1 MSALKTLA
9 AFSAIAGLSVTMH
22 GWREGYDLS
31 PPTAPSTAMAA
42 EPSGALVAQAQTSNP
57 AQAPVPA
64 QAASPPPASSQP
76 ASNEP
81 AAAPPQ
87 VDLTALRYFAQQGD
101 TRRLEAEIARLKS
114 LYPNWQPP
122 ENPFDLPAAAPAGDP
137 ELDRIWQ
144 LYAQGRL
151 GEVREAIAAR
161 TESQPGWQPPA
172 DLLERV
178 AVAEARLQ
186 LVNAS
191 NLQQY
196 ESVIRIA
203 ASTPSLLTCSE
214 VDSLWRVARAFAE
227 IKRPERAKDAYL
239 YVLTHCDNAG
249 ERLATI
255 QMASQRLAR
264 ADLDPLLAAERIG
277 PDGVGEFAALRADL
291 ARASLAKAADDA
303 SVQVSDADLALIRK
317 LVDAPEGRASDAEL
331 LGWYALRR
339 GDAAGALPNFER
351 ARARDDS
358 ATISQGYAL
367 SLIPLGRFA
376 EAESAMARWRT
387 ASDGARAVYLAAAA
401 NLLAASGGQI
411 IQPDVLAR
419 ITSAVGQARDA
430 ASAQQLGWYAYGLNQ
445 FATAGQWFAAALDFR
460 RGDEPSAYGLALVR
474 QRLGDQPGLAA
485 LQRAFGPRSPRIAA
499 IGRPDQ
505 AEVAAAQAARDGGTV
520 PPTAYAAAQPG
531 ASAQAMAGMA
541 GAGASYAGAPSGTS
555 AQPGGAM
562 VGPAGANAP
571 AAGSA
576 AAQLSSSMSGAPQMA
591 GAELPAAGDAGS
603 QPGASMRVGPAAAM
617 ASEAGA
623 GSFVSAYAGVPFA
636 AVMGAG
642 AGSQGMSSTSP
653 QPGSAMAQSQ
663 TPPATR
669 RAHVAPSA
677 QSAPAASA
685 PPARRA
691 ASRSAPA
698 RGCGAAEIDP
708 STLSPDAAM
717 ARGWCLL
724 GLNRPLEAAGAF
736 ESAARRGEGRTRQD
750 ASYGE
755 SLAYLRLGVGDRAAI
770 AAARSSQPAARRI
783 ELDTAILSARAT
795 SAFEAKR
802 PVETL
807 QALDERARIAP
818 ERLDLM
824 VLRGYAYL
832 ELRRWADA
840 RQVFSAVARTGN
852 REGVRGLAALDQ
864 ARGRFPNDG

>member
-1 MSALKTLA
+1 MPALKTLTA
-9 AFSAIAGLSVTMH
+9 LSAIAGFTVLMH
-22 GWREGYDLS
+22 EWREGYDLS
-31 PPTAPSTAMAA
+31 PPAGRSIAMASEA
-42 EPSGALVAQAQTSNP
+42 DGALVAQAQAQTPEP
-57 AQAPVPA
+57 AQAPSQAPPPQPQPSNAPSRPA
-64 QAASPPPASSQP
+64 SGQPSAGASASP
-76 ASNEP
+76 
-81 AAAPPQ
+81 AAPPQ
-87 VDLTALRYFAQQGD
+87 IDLTALRYFAQQGD

-122 ENPFDLPAAAPAGDP
+122 ENPFDLPAAAAPAGDP

-144 LYAQGRL
+144 LYAEGRFA
-151 GEVREAIAAR
+151 EVREAIAAR
-161 TESQPGWQPPA
+161 AESQPGWQPPA

-214 VDSLWRVARAFAE
+214 VDVLWRVARAFAE
-227 IKRPERAKDAYL
+227 TKRPDRAKDAYL
-239 YVLTHCDNAG
+239 YVLTHCDDAG

-255 QMASQRLAR
+255 QMASQRISR
-264 ADLDPLLAAERIG
+264 ADLEPLLATERTG
-277 PDGVGEFAALRADL
+277 PDGVGEFASLRADL

-303 SVQVSDADLALIRK
+303 AVQVSDADLALIRR
-317 LVDAPEGRASDAEL
+317 LAESPDGLASDAEL

-351 ARARDDS
+351 ARTKDDS

-376 EAESAMARWRT
+376 DAESAMARWRA

-401 NLLAASGGQI
+401 NLLAASAGQVI
-411 IQPDVLAR
+411 APDVLAR
-419 ITSAVGQARDA
+419 ITTAVGEARDA

-445 FATAGQWFAAALDFR
+445 FPTAGQWFAAALQWR
-460 RGDEPSAYGLALVR
+460 PGDEPSAYGLALVR
-474 QRLGDQPGLAA
+474 QRLGDQTGLAA
-485 LQRAFGPRSPRIAA
+485 LQRAFAARSPRIAA

-505 AEVAAAQAARDGGTV
+505 AEVAAAQAAREPGTRLPLAATAMTPPAAASAQPVAPVIATAPSPAPATV
-520 PPTAYAAAQPG
+520 PTVAPAPSRQPAADLPVATAYAE
-531 ASAQAMAGMA
+531 
-541 GAGASYAGAPSGTS
+541 AP
-555 AQPGGAM
+555 
-562 VGPAGANAP
+562 
-571 AAGSA
+571 
-576 AAQLSSSMSGAPQMA
+576 
-591 GAELPAAGDAGS
+591 
-603 QPGASMRVGPAAAM
+603 
-617 ASEAGA
+617 
-623 GSFVSAYAGVPFA
+623 
-636 AVMGAG
+636 
-642 AGSQGMSSTSP
+642 
-653 QPGSAMAQSQ
+653 
-663 TPPATR
+663 
-669 RAHVAPSA
+669 
-677 QSAPAASA
+677 SAPAAQVRDTA
-685 PPARRA
+685 PARRTA
-691 ASRSAPA
+691 ATARPA
-698 RGCGAAEIDP
+698 ARANRQECSGAEVDP
-708 STLSPDAAM
+708 STLSPEAAM

-724 GLNRPLEAAGAF
+724 DLDRSLEAAGAF
-736 ESAARRGEGRTRQD
+736 ESAARRGAGRTRQD

-755 SLAYLRLGVGDRAAI
+755 SLAYLRLGIGDRAAV
-770 AAARSSQPAARRI
+770 AAARSPQPAARRI

-864 ARGRFPNDG
+864 AQGRFPNDG

>member
-9 AFSAIAGLSVTMH
+9 AFSAIAGLSVAMH

-57 AQAPVPA
+57 AQALVPA

-76 ASNEP
+76 APSEP

-227 IKRPERAKDAYL
+227 TKRPERAKDAYL

-264 ADLDPLLAAERIG
+264 ADLEPLLAAERSG

-376 EAESAMARWRT
+376 QAESAMAHGVGRGAGRVSCGRRQSSGGERGPNHSARCARAHHRRRRAGARWRERP
-387 ASDGARAVYLAAAA
+387 AARLVCLWAEPVCDRRPMVRRRARLPARRRAVRLWSGAGAPAPRRSAGSRQPPARLRPPLAAHRRDRPPR
-401 NLLAASGGQI
+401 SGGGRGRSGR
-411 IQPDVLAR
+411 AR
-419 ITSAVGQARDA
+419 
-430 ASAQQLGWYAYGLNQ
+430 
-445 FATAGQWFAAALDFR
+445 R
-460 RGDEPSAYGLALVR
+460 RH
-474 QRLGDQPGLAA
+474 
-485 LQRAFGPRSPRIAA
+485 RSPHGLCRRAA
-499 IGRPDQ
+499 GRVG
-505 AEVAAAQAARDGGTV
+505 AGHGRDGGR
-520 PPTAYAAAQPG
+520 
-531 ASAQAMAGMA
+531 
-541 GAGASYAGAPSGTS
+541 
-555 AQPGGAM
+555 GGVLCGRAIRHLR
-562 VGPAGANAP
+562 
-571 AAGSA
+571 AAGRSDGR
-576 AAQLSSSMSGAPQMA
+576 SSRGECP
-591 GAELPAAGDAGS
+591 
-603 QPGASMRVGPAAAM
+603 
-617 ASEAGA
+617 
-623 GSFVSAYAGVPFA
+623 
-636 AVMGAG
+636 
-642 AGSQGMSSTSP
+642 
-653 QPGSAMAQSQ
+653 
-663 TPPATR
+663 R
-669 RAHVAPSA
+669 RRFRH
-677 QSAPAASA
+677 
-685 PPARRA
+685 RA
-691 ASRSAPA
+691 AEFLHKRCHADGGLTSRSFDA
-698 RGCGAAEIDP
+698 CG
-708 STLSPDAAM
+708 TC
-717 ARGWCLL
+717 G
-724 GLNRPLEAAGAF
+724 
-736 ESAARRGEGRTRQD
+736 
-750 ASYGE
+750 
-755 SLAYLRLGVGDRAAI
+755 
-770 AAARSSQPAARRI
+770 
-783 ELDTAILSARAT
+783 
-795 SAFEAKR
+795 
-802 PVETL
+802 
-807 QALDERARIAP
+807 
-818 ERLDLM
+818 
-824 VLRGYAYL
+824 
-832 ELRRWADA
+832 
-840 RQVFSAVARTGN
+840 
-852 REGVRGLAALDQ
+852 
-864 ARGRFPNDG
+864 

>member
-31 PPTAPSTAMAA
+31 PPAAPSVAMAA

-57 AQAPVPA
+57 APA
-64 QAASPPPASSQP
+64 QAPTPPPTQVAPSQP

-172 DLLERV
+172 DLLERI

-227 IKRPERAKDAYL
+227 TKRPERAKDAYL
-239 YVLTHCDNAG
+239 YVLTHCDNTG

-351 ARARDDS
+351 ARAREDS

-376 EAESAMARWRT
+376 EAEGAMAPWRT

-419 ITSAVGQARDA
+419 ITAAVGQARDG

-485 LQRAFGPRSPRIAA
+485 LQRAFGARSPRIAA

-505 AEVAAAQAARDGGTV
+505 AEVAAAQAARDGATV

-531 ASAQAMAGMA
+531 VSAQALAGMA
-541 GAGASYAGAPSGTS
+541 GAGSPFARAPSGTS

-562 VGPAGANAP
+562 VGPAGTNAP
-571 AAGSA
+571 AAGFA
-576 AAQLSSSMSGAPQMA
+576 AAQPSSAMSGATQMA

-603 QPGASMRVGPAAAM
+603 QRGASMRERPAAAM
-617 ASEAGA
+617 AGEAGA
-623 GSFVSAYAGVPFA
+623 GSFVSAYAGVPSGA
-636 AVMGAG
+636 RMGAG

-653 QPGSAMAQSQ
+653 QPGSAIAQSQ

-677 QSAPAASA
+677 RSEPAASA

-691 ASRSAPA
+691 GSRSAPA
-698 RGCGAAEIDP
+698 RGCGGAEIDP

-724 GLNRPLEAAGAF
+724 DLNRPLEAAGAF

-770 AAARSSQPAARRI
+770 AATRSPQPAARRI

-864 ARGRFPNDG
+864 AQGRFPNDG